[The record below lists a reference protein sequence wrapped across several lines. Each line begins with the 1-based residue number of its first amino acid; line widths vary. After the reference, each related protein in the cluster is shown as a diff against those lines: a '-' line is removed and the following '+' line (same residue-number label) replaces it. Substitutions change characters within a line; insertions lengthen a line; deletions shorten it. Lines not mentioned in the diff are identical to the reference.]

1 MLNDWALP
9 KMSVFG
15 TTCAGHEGAGVIVKV
30 GDHVKTL
37 KPGMRAGYK
46 VCFLHQSIQLVI
58 SDIHQPIQDTCGAC
72 ELCRG
77 GYECY
82 CAKAVFT
89 GLMCDGSY
97 KQYIVSPERYTTL
110 IPDGVNDCT

>member
-46 VCFLHQSIQLVI
+46 VCFLHQGTQLVI
-58 SDIHQPIQDTCGAC
+58 SDMHQPIQDTCGAC
-72 ELCRG
+72 ELCKKLYVRIAC
-77 GYECY
+77 E
-82 CAKAVFT
+82 T
-89 GLMCDGSY
+89 
-97 KQYIVSPERYTTL
+97 YTDFVPT
-110 IPDGVNDCT
+110 PSQVAAATNATAPKPSSQA